1 MNIRVIIN
9 ALLIILILHIIILN
23 IDFRVTIGK
32 NINIDKN
39 KYLENFEEK
48 KVGIKPDNISEINS
62 LDFLTN
68 DNDEFKKKLTKF
80 IKEEPVQP
88 ENNFEKKNILPV
100 SAANAY
106 LNDNNVPN
114 FESNVADISKFF
126 KINYD
131 NLNEDQLRSTSIE
144 DLRKNHNN
152 SPDSMESGV
161 IHEQMISKKNITSAT
176 IKENNEINPFVRTS
190 KENPDTWSYKNELPM
205 NGGTI
210 VNGILG
216 FDSLESQFAVYNPNK
231 LNLQAADSNNFD
243 NIPHDDLRK
252 PIIYEN

>member
-23 IDFRVTIGK
+23 IDFKVTIGK

-39 KYLENFEEK
+39 NYLENFQEK
-48 KVGIKPDNISEINS
+48 KDGNLRSIDEIKPDNISEINS
-62 LDFLTN
+62 LDFLN
-68 DNDEFKKKLTKF
+68 SDNDDFKKKLTKF
-80 IKEEPVQP
+80 IKEDTVQP
-88 ENNFEKKNILPV
+88 ENKFEKQNILSV

-131 NLNEDQLRSTSIE
+131 NLNEEQLRSTSIE
-144 DLRKNHNN
+144 DLRKNH
-152 SPDSMESGV
+152 DE
-161 IHEQMISKKNITSAT
+161 SKKKVISAS
-176 IKENNEINPFVRTS
+176 IKENDAINPFVRTS

-252 PIIYEN
+252 PIVYEN

>member
-23 IDFRVTIGK
+23 IDFKVTIGK
-32 NINIDKN
+32 NIKVDANN
-39 KYLENFEEK
+39 YLEKFEEK
-48 KVGIKPDNISEINS
+48 KNEIKPDNISEINS

-68 DNDEFKKKLTKF
+68 DNDDFKKKLTKF
-80 IKEEPVQP
+80 IKEDIVQP
-88 ENNFEKKNILPV
+88 ENKFEKKNILPI

-131 NLNEDQLRSTSIE
+131 DLNEEQLRSTSIE
-144 DLRKNHNN
+144 DLRKNH
-152 SPDSMESGV
+152 DE
-161 IHEQMISKKNITSAT
+161 SKKNVISTS
-176 IKENNEINPFVRTS
+176 IKENDAINPFVRTS
-190 KENPDTWSYKNELPM
+190 KENPDTWAYKNELPM

-216 FDSLESQFAVYNPNK
+216 FDSLESQFATYNPNK

-252 PIIYEN
+252 PIVYEN

>member
-23 IDFRVTIGK
+23 IDFKVTIGK

-39 KYLENFEEK
+39 NYLENFQEK
-48 KVGIKPDNISEINS
+48 KDGNLRSIDEIKPDNISEINS
-62 LDFLTN
+62 LDFLN
-68 DNDEFKKKLTKF
+68 SDNDDFKKKLTKF
-80 IKEEPVQP
+80 IKEDTVQP
-88 ENNFEKKNILPV
+88 ENKFEKKNILSV

-131 NLNEDQLRSTSIE
+131 NLNEEQLRSTSIE
-144 DLRKNHNN
+144 DLRKNH
-152 SPDSMESGV
+152 DE
-161 IHEQMISKKNITSAT
+161 SKKKVISAS
-176 IKENNEINPFVRTS
+176 IKENDAINPFVRTS

-252 PIIYEN
+252 PIVYEN